1 MQGVPVGSKLT
12 PHGTCLPCI
21 GRAEFFLPLAPE
33 PQGACGIFV
42 PPNHSLK
49 SNKGDLNMLRKL
61 RNFHTRLLAC
71 G

>member
-1 MQGVPVGSKLT
+1 MESASPALEGQS
-12 PHGTCLPCI
+12 
-21 GRAEFFLPLAPE
+21 FFLPLDPE